1 MIVVEGRRG
10 FVYEGGEASGFIRA
24 FGKFENALQCA
35 YARTVSNPRSF
46 ASRAPGNAPEVRG
59 LVGRLEVEDLRR
71 EEEGVEREISAGG
84 EEEGRRA
91 RGIERRRRR
100 ATLALFRSRP
110 MMPAGERRRVRA
122 FRNFP
127 CETPT
132 PETRAHLERDV
143 AEGAVGR
150 VADAADA
157 AGGDAAGHFV

>member
-1 MIVVEGRRG
+1 MNVRH
-10 FVYEGGEASGFIRA
+10 
-24 FGKFENALQCA
+24 
-35 YARTVSNPRSF
+35 SF
-46 ASRAPGNAPEVRG
+46 FAKSRAPGNAPEVRG
-59 LVGRLEVEDLRR
+59 FVGRLEVEDLRR